1 MMQEWGG
8 WGHYAEGRST
18 PSQHSEAERT
28 RSVGILSKYREQWD
42 MQGGQVEASLSLL
55 PPKNSFVFN

>member
-1 MMQEWGG
+1 MMQEWDG
-8 WGHYAEGRST
+8 WDHYAEGHST
-18 PSQHSEAERT
+18 PSQDTEAERT

-42 MQGGQVEASLSLL
+42 MQGGQMEASLSLL